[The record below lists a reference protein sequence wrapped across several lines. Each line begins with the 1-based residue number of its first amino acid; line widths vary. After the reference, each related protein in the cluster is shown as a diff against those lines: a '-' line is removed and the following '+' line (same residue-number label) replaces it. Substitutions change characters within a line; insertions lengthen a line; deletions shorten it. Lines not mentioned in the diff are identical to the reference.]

1 MVPKHYWFL
10 EVDPSSCSMDKMN
23 TDKQGT
29 NANTILRQPVRAE
42 QRFQEA
48 TRKWNTAQ
56 GNCSADCTVPV
67 KRHELDVNKE
77 LHSLPDHTVEHILPR
92 NPKKG
97 AWASWSADERNQ
109 LVEKLNERAI
119 KFVTAQK
126 VYTGST
132 GAEVCF
138 HPADCDERGEAMLR
152 QLYKLYCL
160 PEQRQPTAQA
170 SVDVTNDVDDDNI
183 DDFEELNQGA
193 GPSQRHGIPH
203 DSFADEGLS
212 QPAKKRKVSE

>member
-1 MVPKHYWFL
+1 MATVS
-10 EVDPSSCSMDKMN
+10 E
-23 TDKQGT
+23 T
-29 NANTILRQPVRAE
+29 AAE

-109 LVEKLNERAI
+109 LVWSLGNLTLLTGPTNASLQNADFPIKVEKLNERAI